1 MPLTIQSAGEH
12 ALIERLR
19 RRAGPPPAWVP
30 LGIGDDAAVIQP
42 ARGAFDVVTADS
54 LVENVHFRREWMS
67 AGAIGHK
74 ALAVNLSDLAAMGA
88 TPRAT
93 LLSLAMPVEFPLAD
107 FDALVDAFVSLGDR
121 EKVALVGGNLTR
133 SPGPLVVDVT
143 LLGAARPRRLLT
155 RSGGRPGHELYL
167 TGSIGAAAA
176 GLACLEADGPANR
189 EADAMACIARYE
201 RPEARVRCGVQVA
214 RNRAASACMDLS
226 DGLADA
232 AGQLASASRTGV
244 ILDAEAL
251 PIHPSA
257 CRWAAKA
264 GVDPI
269 TFGLAGGEDY
279 ELLFSVGPRQR
290 RAFLAAVARCHGLTV
305 SRVGRLTA
313 EAGQWLVRAG
323 ESQPLGKGFT
333 HF

>member
-1 MPLTIQSAGEH
+1 MAITIQSTGEH

-19 RRAGPPPAWVP
+19 RRVGASPPWVA
-30 LGIGDDAAVIQP
+30 LGIGDDAAVLQP
-42 ARGAFDVVTADS
+42 PRGAFDVVTTDS
-54 LVENVHFRREWMS
+54 LVEGVHVRREWTT

-88 TPRAT
+88 IPRAA
-93 LLSLAMPVEFPLAD
+93 LLSLAMPVEFLLED
-107 FDALVDAFVSLGDR
+107 FDALIDGFVSLGER
-121 EKVALVGGNLTR
+121 ETVALVGGNLTR

-143 LLGAARPRRLLT
+143 LIGAARPRRILT

-167 TGSIGAAAA
+167 TGSVGAAAA
-176 GLACLEADGPANR
+176 GLARLQAGRSVGC
-189 EADAMACIARYE
+189 DAESLACIGKYG
-201 RPEARVRCGVQVA
+201 RPEARVQCGVQVA
-214 RNRAASACMDLS
+214 RNRAASACVDLS

-232 AGQLASASRTGV
+232 AAQLASASRTGV
-244 ILDAEAL
+244 TLEAEAL
-251 PIHPSA
+251 PVHPGA
-257 CRWAAKA
+257 RAWAAAA
-264 GVDPI
+264 GVDAI
-269 TFGLAGGEDY
+269 TFSVAGGEDY

-313 EAGQWLVRAG
+313 EPGQWLIRAG
-323 ESQPLGKGFT
+323 EPEPLGKGFT